1 MTTTALPLCL
11 IVLIFLFNFVD
22 HFGFALALKESTG
35 GPKRI
40 HFDEKKHFVIIP
52 NPTLSTGPSLLVVYG
67 MLPVTSATIFS
78 TYGCEDFDDGSS
90 LLRTGK
96 ISERPSNVM
105 SAQSAI
111 AIDVLCF
118 AV

>member
-1 MTTTALPLCL
+1 MNANNQSL
-11 IVLIFLFNFVD
+11 
-22 HFGFALALKESTG
+22 ESPQSG
-35 GPKRI
+35 VNPI
-40 HFDEKKHFVIIP
+40 QIIP

-105 SAQSAI
+105 SAHDSAI
-111 AIDVLCF
+111 AINVLCF